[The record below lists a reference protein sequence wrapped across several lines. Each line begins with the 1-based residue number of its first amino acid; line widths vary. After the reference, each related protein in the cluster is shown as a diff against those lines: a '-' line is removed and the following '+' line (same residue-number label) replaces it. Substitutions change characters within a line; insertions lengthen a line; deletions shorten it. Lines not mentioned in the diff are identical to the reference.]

1 MTGRF
6 VGRAI
11 VVLFAL
17 TAGGCTGAAEEAGEQ
32 PGPTST
38 TSLVETRPTVPNES
52 APDWVGAD
60 RKSVV

>member
-1 MTGRF
+1 MQGARRPIARRF

-17 TAGGCTGAAEEAGEQ
+17 IAGGCTDAGEEAGEQ

-52 APDWVGAD
+52 APTG
-60 RKSVV
+60 